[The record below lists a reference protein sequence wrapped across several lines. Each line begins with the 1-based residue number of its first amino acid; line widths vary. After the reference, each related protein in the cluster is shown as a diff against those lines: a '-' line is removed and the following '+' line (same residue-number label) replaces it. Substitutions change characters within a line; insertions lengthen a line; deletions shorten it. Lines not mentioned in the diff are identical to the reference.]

1 MAAPTFTPL
10 PTPPNRD
17 QSPATFS
24 ADADAFLGA
33 LPQFQTDG
41 NTIAAYC
48 ESQANDALGHAN
60 DAQTAAAII
69 SSTVTVFTDEASFN
83 TATPATGELYVLSL

>member
-17 QSPATFS
+17 QSPTTFS

-48 ESQANDALGHAN
+48 ESQANDALNSAAT
-60 DAQTAAAII
+60 AQSAAATI
-69 SSTVTVFTDEASFN
+69 SSTVSVFTNEASFN
-83 TATPATGELYVLSL
+83 AATPATGELYVLSL